1 MTFEEIVALLDAKAS
16 GKVSIIEGKAV
27 ISVSSENWSEISAIL
42 KNESKLNFDYLMCIS
57 AYDKGDNKVYG
68 AAYNFYST
76 VKNHYLEVRVEVED
90 GTSIPSVV
98 ELWKAADW
106 HEREAYDMMGLKFE
120 GHPYLRRILL
130 SDDWEGYP
138 LRKNYKE
145 PDYYHGLPVPKD
157 NRIGID
163 GSKFSR

>member
-16 GKVSIIEGKAV
+16 GKVSVIEGKAV
-27 ISVSSENWSEISAIL
+27 ISVSSENWSEISSLL

-76 VKNHYLEVRVEVED
+76 VNSHYLEVWVEVED

-106 HEREAYDMMGLKFE
+106 HEREAYDMMGIKFE
-120 GHPYLRRILL
+120 GHPDLRRILL

-157 NRIGID
+157 KSYWD
-163 GSKFSR
+163 

>member
-1 MTFEEIVALLDAKAS
+1 MPFEEIVALLDIKAS
-16 GKVSIIEGKAV
+16 GKASVIEGKTV
-27 ISVSSENWSEISAIL
+27 ISVSPENWSEISSLL

-57 AYDKGDNKVYG
+57 AYDKGDDKVYG

-76 VKNHYLEVRVEVED
+76 VNNHYFEVRVEVED

-98 ELWKAADW
+98 ELWKTADW

-120 GHPYLRRILL
+120 GHPDLKRILL

-138 LRKNYKE
+138 LSKDYKE
-145 PDYYHGLPVPKD
+145 PDYYHGVPVPKD
-157 NRIGID
+157 KSYWD
-163 GSKFSR
+163 

>member
-1 MTFEEIVALLDAKAS
+1 MTFEKIVDFLDTKAS
-16 GKVSIIEGKAV
+16 GKALVVEGKMV
-27 ISVSSENWSEISAIL
+27 ILVSPENWSEISSIL
-42 KNESKLNFDYLMCIS
+42 KNESKLKFDYLMCIS
-57 AYDKGDNKVYG
+57 AYDKGDNTVYG

-76 VKNHYLEVRVEVED
+76 VNNHYLEVRVEAED

-98 ELWKAADW
+98 ELWKTANW

-120 GHPYLRRILL
+120 GHPDLKRILL

-145 PDYYHGLPVPKD
+145 PDYYHGVPVPKD
-157 NRIGID
+157 KSYWD
-163 GSKFSR
+163 